1 MNRTTYSPLRLLIK
15 TLYFLLPGPIA
26 WLSLSLMSMHAKYYG
41 MGINMAANNGEL
53 FFLVAPVLLVAL
65 YATAAASLLLA
76 NRYSNSQWLGFSVGS
91 ALMLSLG
98 IGIFLAQA
106 RFRPYYSIDPPKSMA
121 SFLEYYLHE
130 MSERISTSGKNTPQ
144 PSRAAP
150 GQ

>member
-1 MNRTTYSPLRLLIK
+1 MSSTTYSPLRLVVK
-15 TLYFLLPGPIA
+15 TMYFLLPWPVA

-53 FFLVAPVLLVAL
+53 LFLVAPVLLISL

-76 NRYSNSQWLGFSVGS
+76 NRYTNSRWLGLYVGS
-91 ALMLSLG
+91 ALMVSLG

-106 RFRPYYSIDPPKSMA
+106 RYSPNYSIEPPKSMA
-121 SFLEYYLHE
+121 AFLEYYMRE
-130 MSERISTSGKNTPQ
+130 MSERISTSGKNMPQ
-144 PSRAAP
+144 PSRPAP